1 MRVLK
6 LMNADDPQWLCL
18 SRHLPHGHLR
28 GLSAH
33 PLDAILASLCCD
45 KISAISQDREDL
57 FWLTVSEEVQ
67 VHGWLDYFGSDRASW
82 VCVGEA
88 VVYTTANNI
97 ANRKQMEVAREGK
110 RCNFQRHTPRD

>member
-1 MRVLK
+1 MAISGGCQLI
-6 LMNADDPQWLCL
+6 
-18 SRHLPHGHLR
+18 
-28 GLSAH
+28 
-33 PLDAILASLCCD
+33 DAILASLCCD